1 MPASPPV
8 NPAQT
13 ALLAAHELELPTK
26 RRLVLVAERLFAE
39 HGIDAVSLRAVN
51 AAAGTN
57 VASVHYHFG
66 TKESLVE
73 ALIAERSEDV
83 SSRRTTLLDALE
95 SGAAE
100 CNPHNLAAA
109 FVQPVAAMIRSGAA
123 SWVKFI
129 AGILATGHP
138 SLSRVSDG
146 FAPQA
151 QRFNTL
157 LAQANP
163 GTPAETLHFRLT
175 QAMGLTFRV
184 LGDIPGTQRLLA
196 LSGDALDDE
205 DVIEQL
211 VDTVTAILAGPP
223 GQPKNAAASS

>member
-1 MPASPPV
+1 MS
-8 NPAQT
+8 
-13 ALLAAHELELPTK
+13 LLAAHELDMPTK
-26 RRLVLVAERLFAE
+26 HRLVLAAERLFAA

-73 ALIAERSEDV
+73 ALIAERSEEV
-83 SSRRTTLLDALE
+83 SARRTPLLDALE
-95 SGAAE
+95 SGAAA

-109 FVQPVAAMIRSGAA
+109 FVQPIADMVRSGGA
-123 SWVKFI
+123 SWVRFI
-129 AGILATGHP
+129 AGILVTGHP
-138 SLSRVSDG
+138 ALTRVSDG

-151 QRFNTL
+151 KRFNTL

-175 QAMGLTFRV
+175 QAMGLTFHV
-184 LGDIPGTQRLLA
+184 LGDIPGTQQLLA
-196 LSGDALDDE
+196 LSGDTLDAE
-205 DVIEQL
+205 HVIEQL
-211 VDTVTAILAGPP
+211 LDTVTAILAGPP
-223 GQPKNAAASS
+223 ANHDQPKNAAASS